1 MDSKLADRFFING
14 NIPSR
19 FSGLLHRI
27 QSCPKDCI
35 SVERVFHELGHA
47 CAALLL
53 KKKAKVRVYLG
64 RHGEQPTVALG
75 RLEIYAGPA
84 SSFWGTCEVE
94 SELNSFQTVIISAAG
109 PLVSLLLAVLGF
121 VVLFDS
127 SAIWELRALAGV
139 FFYANTKQ
147 FFVTAVPKELTHP
160 HSPEEKSFSDGLK
173 IVNAL
178 VEKQRAK

>member
-1 MDSKLADRFFING
+1 MEISPVDFLVCFILFSLALKIAY
-14 NIPSR
+14 P
-19 FSGLLHRI
+19 FSGF
-27 QSCPKDCI
+27 
-35 SVERVFHELGHA
+35 FHELGHA

-53 KKKAKVRVYLG
+53 KKKAKIRVYLG

-121 VVLFDS
+121 IELFDS

-147 FFVTAVPKELTHP
+147 FIVTAVPKELTHP
-160 HSPEEKSFSDGLK
+160 HSPEEKSISDGLK
-173 IVNAL
+173 ILNAL

>member
-1 MDSKLADRFFING
+1 MEISPVDFLVCFIVFSLALKIAY
-14 NIPSR
+14 PL
-19 FSGLLHRI
+19 SGFL
-27 QSCPKDCI
+27 
-35 SVERVFHELGHA
+35 HELGHA
-47 CAALLL
+47 CAGLFL
-53 KKKAKVRVYLG
+53 KKNAKVRVYLG
-64 RHGEQPTVALG
+64 KHGEQPIFALG
-75 RLEIYAGPA
+75 RLEIYAGPT

-147 FFVTAVPKELTHP
+147 FIVTVVPKELAHP
-160 HSPEEKSFSDGLK
+160 HSPGEKSINDGLK
-173 IVNAL
+173 ILNAL
-178 VEKQRAK
+178 VVKKSKR

>member
-1 MDSKLADRFFING
+1 MEISPVDFLVCFILFSLALKIAY
-14 NIPSR
+14 PL
-19 FSGLLHRI
+19 SGF
-27 QSCPKDCI
+27 
-35 SVERVFHELGHA
+35 FHELGHA

-53 KKKAKVRVYLG
+53 KKKAKIRVYLG
-64 RHGEQPTVALG
+64 RHGEQPTGALG

-121 VVLFDS
+121 IVLFDS

-147 FFVTAVPKELTHP
+147 FIVTAVPKELTHP
-160 HSPEEKSFSDGLK
+160 HSPEEKSISDGLK
-173 IVNAL
+173 ILNAL

>member
-1 MDSKLADRFFING
+1 MEISPVDFLVCFIVFSLALKIAY
-14 NIPSR
+14 PL
-19 FSGLLHRI
+19 SGFL
-27 QSCPKDCI
+27 
-35 SVERVFHELGHA
+35 HELGHA
-47 CAALLL
+47 CAALIL

-64 RHGEQPTVALG
+64 RHGEQPFFALG
-75 RLEIYAGPA
+75 RLEIYAGLA

-94 SELNSFQTVIISAAG
+94 SELNSFQTVIITAAG

-147 FFVTAVPKELTHP
+147 FIVTAVPKELAHP
-160 HSPEEKSFSDGLK
+160 HSPEEKSISDGLK
-173 IVNAL
+173 ILNAL
-178 VEKQRAK
+178 VKKQRAK